1 MEAADADSYF
11 GEVLR
16 DVAKG
21 TRQVRTQALTT
32 YFQFLGLR
40 PTSMQPSPALPP
52 RQPAWCSPYPAVHA
66 ARVGAI
72 LGVRLDDIDLGNHQ
86 LTIAGR
92 VRPLDD
98 LTRRVL
104 VAWLDLGAVVGRTP
118 PIRTCSST
126 SRLPRKPGQPPLGQ
140 PDAARPYRD
149 FRAAARRPQLEE
161 ALAHRA
167 DPMPLAVV
175 FGLDEKTALHYASTA
190 RQLLETQ
197 IERNASTSGT
207 RSAGT
212 SIEATG
218 APSESTGSVCGPPT
232 ARQFMGGS
240 DQGRS
245 TVRGRRPVDR
255 STAWA
260 AGGDETDHL
269 PRARAKRTSVWHRSA
284 RVSDGRE
291 VAMWPSVKTG

>member
-1 MEAADADSYF
+1 M
-11 GEVLR
+11 
-16 DVAKG
+16 
-21 TRQVRTQALTT
+21 TH
-32 YFQFLGLR
+32 
-40 PTSMQPSPALPP
+40 PP
-52 RQPAWCSPYPAVHA
+52 RTRGLAGPRSSRWPNTANPHLLINQQAAPETGPASRRWANQMLQGHTA
-66 ARVGAI
+66 TFERLRVD
-72 LGVRLDDIDLGNHQ
+72 R
-86 LTIAGR
+86 
-92 VRPLDD
+92 
-98 LTRRVL
+98 
-104 VAWLDLGAVVGRTP
+104 
-118 PIRTCSST
+118 
-126 SRLPRKPGQPPLGQ
+126 
-140 PDAARPYRD
+140 
-149 FRAAARRPQLEE
+149 QLEE

-197 IERNASTSGT
+197 IERNASTGGT

-260 AGGDETDHL
+260 AGGDETDHP

-284 RVSDGRE
+284 RISDGRE